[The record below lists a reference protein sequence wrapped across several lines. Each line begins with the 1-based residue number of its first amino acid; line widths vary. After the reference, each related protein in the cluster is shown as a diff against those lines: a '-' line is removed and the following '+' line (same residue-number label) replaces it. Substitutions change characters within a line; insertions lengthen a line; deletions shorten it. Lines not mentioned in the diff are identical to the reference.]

1 MDIWARYPF
10 ADLTKP
16 RIETMIKF
24 FRQIRLDLMEKNKTG
39 KYFKYAIGEII
50 LVVIGIFIALQLNN
64 WNENRKIK
72 NIEQVLLSDLKIEI
86 KTSISELQYVID
98 SHTENLAA
106 ASLLTEFM
114 YDREKGRKTDRAI
127 WSKAFKDMDY
137 NVTYDPKLGILKSI
151 ITSGKIDYISNK
163 ELRYKLSS
171 LNDLIIDTNESTNEI
186 TKNRPLLY
194 WTTINKYIERQP
206 DESVETNY
214 GKLFNDS
221 EFIWW
226 LGWLE
231 SVRKEGLEEENDLKK
246 TLEHIIELINKELK

>member
-1 MDIWARYPF
+1 
-10 ADLTKP
+10 
-16 RIETMIKF
+16 MIKF
-24 FRQIRLDLMEKNKTG
+24 FRKIRQDLLSEGKTG
-39 KYFKYAIGEII
+39 KYFKYAIGEIV

-72 NIEQVLLSDLKIEI
+72 NIEQVLLSDLKAEV
-86 KTSISELQYVID
+86 KTSISDLQYVID

-106 ASLLTEFM
+106 ATLLTEFM
-114 YDREKGRKTDRAI
+114 HNREKGRNTDRAI
-127 WSKAFKDMDY
+127 WGKALKDMDY

-163 ELRYKLSS
+163 VLRYKLSS

-186 TKNRPLLY
+186 NKNRPILY
-194 WTTINKYIERQP
+194 WTTINKYVERQP

-231 SVRKEGLEEENDLKK
+231 SVRKEGLEEENELLIFLEDMIK
-246 TLEHIIELINKELK
+246 TIDQEIEK

>member
-1 MDIWARYPF
+1 
-10 ADLTKP
+10 
-16 RIETMIKF
+16 MIKF
-24 FRQIRLDLMEKNKTG
+24 FRKIRQNLLMENKTG

-64 WNENRKIK
+64 WNEIRKIK

-86 KTSISELQYVID
+86 KTSISDLQYVID

-106 ASLLTEFM
+106 ATLLTEFM
-114 YDREKGRKTDRAI
+114 YDREKGRNTDRAI
-127 WSKAFKDMDY
+127 WTKALKDMDY

-151 ITSGKIDYISNK
+151 ITSGKLDYISNK

-206 DESVETNY
+206 DESVKTNY

-231 SVRKEGLEEENDLKK
+231 SVRKEGLEEENELLIFLEDMIK
-246 TLEHIIELINKELK
+246 TIDSEIEK

>member
-1 MDIWARYPF
+1 
-10 ADLTKP
+10 
-16 RIETMIKF
+16 MIKF
-24 FRQIRLDLMEKNKTG
+24 FRKIRQNLLMENKTG
-39 KYFKYAIGEII
+39 KYFKYAVGEIV

-64 WNENRKIK
+64 WNETRKIK

-86 KTSISELQYVID
+86 KTSISDLQYVID

-106 ASLLTEFM
+106 ATLLTEFM
-114 YDREKGRKTDRAI
+114 YDREKGRNTDRAI
-127 WSKAFKDMDY
+127 WGKAFKDMDY
-137 NVTYDPKLGILKSI
+137 NMTYDPKLGILKSI

-171 LNDLIIDTNESTNEI
+171 LNDLIFDTNESTNEI

-194 WTTINKYIERQP
+194 WTTINKYVERQP
-206 DESVETNY
+206 DESVKTNY
-214 GKLFNDS
+214 LKLFDDS

-231 SVRKEGLEEENDLKK
+231 STRKEGLEEENELLIFLEDMIK
-246 TLEHIIELINKELK
+246 TIDSEIEK